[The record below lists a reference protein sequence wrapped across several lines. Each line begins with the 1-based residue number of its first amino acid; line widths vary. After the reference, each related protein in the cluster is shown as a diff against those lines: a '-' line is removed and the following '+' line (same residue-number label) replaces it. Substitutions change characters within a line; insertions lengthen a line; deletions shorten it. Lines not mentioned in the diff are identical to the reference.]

1 LGENELSE
9 LRVKRKGYW
18 RGSYTYTRNNKVIKV
33 KKTWVPETTYMT
45 EDKGKPGRT
54 PESEKFFEPKRHTGW
69 EKTQEPANRRSKL
82 LNATDKNKSMHDRYV
97 EAGRMIQELANVT
110 TDEETKTKA
119 KEDADYFFEK
129 AK

>member
-1 LGENELSE
+1 MTELK
-9 LRVKRKGYW
+9 VKRKGYW
-18 RGSYTYTRNNKVIKV
+18 RGPYTYTRNGKVINV
-33 KKTWVPETTYMT
+33 KKSWVPETTFMT

-69 EKTQEPANRRSKL
+69 KKTMAPTTRRSKL
-82 LNATDKNKSMHDRYV
+82 LNATDNKKSMHDRYV

-110 TDEETKTKA
+110 TDEETKIKA

-129 AK
+129 AKETEK

>member
-1 LGENELSE
+1 MPELK
-9 LRVKRKGYW
+9 VKRKGYW
-18 RGSYTYTRNNKVIKV
+18 RGPYTYVRNGKVVNV
-33 KKTWVPETTYMT
+33 KKSWVPETTFMT

-69 EKTQEPANRRSKL
+69 KKTMTAATRRSKL
-82 LNATDKNKSMHDRYV
+82 LNATDKKKSVHDRYV

-110 TDEETKTKA
+110 TDEETKTRA

-129 AK
+129 AKETEK